1 MGRPSNETK
10 KEVIKGIKDNRK
22 LIEDV
27 QMNNGVNITDIIS
40 AISDTPVPISDSE
53 DGPQHLP
60 IHTLNEI
67 KEKMGKKV
75 IRQDDN
81 GDDILVP
88 LYNEEEKAKLVFGML
103 AERGINL
110 LDHLENCL
118 AEVGFNA
125 GVVMSINETM
135 SKVGDMMHS
144 IGEIQYRKEK
154 LANERVHLEI
164 QKYKADLKKR
174 EIDIKEKVA
183 DAGPSNTN
191 IVAVG
196 SASDL
201 LELMGSKNIN
211 NIQEANIIGEDD
223 GEESE

>member
-1 MGRPSNETK
+1 MVNPQLKQAVFEILYRFDLDFLVMREQAPQQI
-10 KEVIKGIKDNRK
+10 IKQRGQEAKDA
-22 LIEDV
+22 LQQYGSGGELT
-27 QMNNGVNITDIIS
+27 GLS
-40 AISDTPVPISDSE
+40 
-53 DGPQHLP
+53 
-60 IHTLNEI
+60 
-67 KEKMGKKV
+67 
-75 IRQDDN
+75 
-81 GDDILVP
+81 
-88 LYNEEEKAKLVFGML
+88 EEEKAKLIFALL

-125 GVVMSINETM
+125 NVVMSINETM
-135 SKVGDMMHS
+135 KQVGNLMEN
-144 IGEIQYRKEK
+144 IGESQFRQEK
-154 LANERVHLEI
+154 LKNERIHLEI

-183 DAGPSNTN
+183 DAGPGNTN

-201 LELMGSKNIN
+201 LEMMSGGDVNVSETNVV
-211 NIQEANIIGEDD
+211 ESED

>member
-10 KEVIKGIKDNRK
+10 KKVTKSIEDNKK
-22 LIEDV
+22 LMEDV
-27 QMNNGVNITDIIS
+27 QANNGVSVNDIIGS
-40 AISDTPVPISDSE
+40 LSDTPAPVSDSD
-53 DGPQHLP
+53 DGPEHLP

-67 KEKMGKKV
+67 KEKLGKKV
-75 IRQDDN
+75 KKQDEDGN
-81 GDDILVP
+81 DIFVP
-88 LYNEEEKAKLVFGML
+88 LYDEEEKAKLIFALL

-125 GVVMSINETM
+125 NVVMSINDTM
-135 SKVGDMMHS
+135 SKVGTMMQS
-144 IGEIQYRKEK
+144 IGDIQYRKAK
-154 LANERVHLEI
+154 LENERTHLEI

-183 DAGPSNTN
+183 DAGPGSTN

-201 LELMGSKNIN
+201 LDMMGGGAIN
-211 NIQEANIIGEDD
+211 VSEANVVESED
-223 GEESE
+223 GEEIE